1 MERAGAI
8 FAHTKNRNLIYLT
21 QQSSQ
26 ASCFTQI
33 SFGAFANGVQL
44 ISGSP
49 YAETE

>member
-1 MERAGAI
+1 MERPGAI
-8 FAHTKNRNLIYLT
+8 FAHTKNRNLTYLT

-33 SFGAFANGVQL
+33 GLGAFDKELQL